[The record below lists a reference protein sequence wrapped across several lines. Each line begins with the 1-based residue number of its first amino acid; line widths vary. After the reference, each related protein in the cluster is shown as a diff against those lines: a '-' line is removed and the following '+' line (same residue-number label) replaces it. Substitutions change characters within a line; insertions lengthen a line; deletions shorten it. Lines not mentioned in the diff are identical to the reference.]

1 MYVTI
6 EVNGRRIKAEK
17 GETILSALN
26 SNGIDIPTFCR
37 LPGLTATGACRI
49 CVVEVEGVSS
59 LVTACSQPVS
69 EWMKIKTHSSRVVE
83 ARRTIVELLLSS
95 HPHDCLSCDRNMAC
109 ELQNLAYELNLREK
123 QQGNY
128 QKLGRKGD
136 LSGEAITREP
146 VKCIV
151 CGRCVRV
158 CEEEVGAGTFDFL
171 SRGENT
177 HIGVAMDYDL
187 NLSNCLFCG
196 QCVKVCP
203 TSALHEKNS
212 ISEVED
218 YLADEGTGTALFYS
232 PLAAYGVAEEM
243 GLRFT
248 SLFEKQ
254 LNNALRNIGFNKI
267 YSTGSGTDIMLS
279 LIAEE
284 VTAGRE
290 NGRQTPLYSS
300 HCPSWIK
307 HAEQSGH
314 PLLKDITKL
323 KTPQIITGTLIPVIQ
338 DKESEEEIVKVRR
351 VSVTPC
357 LAAKFDAKRD
367 NLLQGVE
374 PGVDSVLTVRE
385 LVRLLKLYGIDLAAS
400 GSGFADEPLSLR
412 SFAAD
417 LAEIS
422 GGVAEGVAR
431 ILTDTEGGPGLTS
444 QDIKKIRT
452 PGLYREISF
461 TTGKGDYLFA
471 VVDGLNSLSRL
482 NEGIAAGRKYDFVEV
497 VVCRGGC
504 VNGGRL
510 GFRAGVTAPRERQ
523 RQIVRGE
530 ENHPMPLPSRNPETK
545 KLLALIRDR
554 GYDNGDDGYSDI
566 TGREYTERDV
576 LM

>member
-1 MYVTI
+1 MHVTI

-49 CVVEVEGVSS
+49 CVVEVEGVPS

-95 HPHDCLSCDRNMAC
+95 HPHDCLSCDRNLAC

-123 QQGNY
+123 QQGSY
-128 QKLGRKGD
+128 QKQGRKGD

-158 CEEEVGAGTFDFL
+158 CEEEVGTGTFDFL

-203 TSALHEKNS
+203 TSALHEKSS

-218 YLADEGTGTALFYS
+218 YLADEETRTVLFYS

-243 GLRFT
+243 GIRFT

-254 LNNALRNIGFNKI
+254 LNSALRNIGFSKI

-279 LIAEE
+279 LLAEE
-284 VTAGRE
+284 VAAGRE

-314 PLLKDITKL
+314 SLLKDITKL
-323 KTPQIITGTLIPVIQ
+323 KTPQIITGTLIPVIPEE
-338 DKESEEEIVKVRR
+338 ESEREIVKVRR

-367 NLLQGVE
+367 NLIQGVE

-417 LAEIS
+417 LTEIS

-431 ILTDTEGGPGLTS
+431 ILTDTEGGAGLTP

-452 PGLYREISF
+452 PGCYREISF
-461 TTGKGDYLFA
+461 RTGKGDYLFA
-471 VVDGLNSLSRL
+471 VVDGLNSLNRL
-482 NEGIAAGRKYDFVEV
+482 NEGIAAGQKYDFVEV

-504 VNGGRL
+504 VNGGGL
-510 GFRAGVTAPRERQ
+510 GFRAGVTGPRERQ

-530 ENHPMPLPSRNPETK
+530 ENHPMPLPGRNPETK
-545 KLLALIRDR
+545 RLITLIHEK
-554 GYDNGDDGYSDI
+554 GYDNGDGRYSDL
-566 TGREYTERDV
+566 TGREYLERDV

>member
-1 MYVTI
+1 MHVII

-37 LPGLTATGACRI
+37 LPGLTPTGACRI
-49 CVVEVEGVSS
+49 CVVEVEGSPS

-95 HPHDCLSCDRNMAC
+95 HPHDCLSCDRNLAC

-128 QKLGRKGD
+128 QKQGRKGD

-203 TSALHEKNS
+203 TSALHEKSS

-218 YLADEGTGTALFYS
+218 YLADEKTLTALFYS

-248 SLFEKQ
+248 ALFERQ
-254 LNNALRNIGFNKI
+254 LNSALRNIGFHRI

-279 LIAEE
+279 LLAEE
-284 VTAGRE
+284 LATGRE
-290 NGRQTPLYSS
+290 NGRDTPIYSS

-314 PLLKDITKL
+314 NLLKDISKL
-323 KTPQIITGTLIPVIQ
+323 KTPQLITGTLIPLIQ
-338 DKESEEEIVKVRR
+338 GEEAGREEVKVRR
-351 VSVTPC
+351 VSVSPC
-357 LAAKFDAKRD
+357 LAAKFDARRD
-367 NLLQGVE
+367 NLIQGAQ

-412 SFAAD
+412 SFTAD

-431 ILTDTEGGPGLTS
+431 ILSETEGGPGLTS
-444 QDIKKIRT
+444 QDIKRFRT

-461 TTGKGDYLFA
+461 STSKRDYLFA
-471 VVDGLNSLSRL
+471 VVDGLTSFDRL
-482 NEGIAAGRKYDFVEV
+482 KEGMDAGRKFDFVEV

-504 VNGGRL
+504 VNGGGL
-510 GFRAGVTAPRERQ
+510 GFGAGADGPRERY

-530 ENHPMPLPSRNPETK
+530 ENHSMPLPSRNPETK
-545 KLLALIRDR
+545 KLLTLIQDKRD
-554 GYDNGDDGYSDI
+554 DNGNSGYTDI
-566 TGREYTERDV
+566 AGREYIERDV